1 MAEKPVPGAVYDMV
15 IVGGGPAGFTA
26 GLYAARAGFRVLLIE
41 GASTLSQI
49 TVTDLIENYPG
60 IPEGIGGFELMER
73 FRKQAVQFGLETT
86 SGDVTAVAAARRGD
100 GDGWRITA
108 GNDSYDALVV
118 IVATGATW
126 RRLGVPG
133 EEAFLGKGVSNC
145 ATCDGPFYRGKDVA
159 VVGGGDTA
167 IQEALFLA
175 NIARKV
181 TVVHRRDRLRAADIL
196 QKRAFAHAGIE
207 FAWDSVV
214 EEIRGTAFVEGLR
227 LRNLKSPGAVN
238 DLPVEGVFIFAGLT
252 PNTEVF
258 RNIVRLDEGGYIV
271 ADSMMQTSAKGVFAC
286 GDCISKLLRQVVTAC
301 GDGATAAFS
310 AQLYIEALKGESY

>member
-1 MAEKPVPGAVYDMV
+1 MV

-26 GLYAARAGFRVLLIE
+26 GLYAARAGFRVLLLE
-41 GASTLSQI
+41 GASTVSQI

-73 FRKQAVQFGLETT
+73 FRKQALQFGLETAT
-86 SGDVTAVAAARRGD
+86 GDVTAVAAMRQD
-100 GDGWRITA
+100 GRDGWRIIA
-108 GNDSYDALVV
+108 GNGEYDALAL
-118 IVATGATW
+118 IVATGAKW

-181 TVVHRRDRLRAADIL
+181 TVVHRRDRLRATKIL
-196 QKRAFAHAGIE
+196 QERAFAQPKIE
-207 FAWDSVV
+207 FAWDSVL
-214 EEIRGTAFVEGLR
+214 EDIRGTNFVEGVR
-227 LRNLKSPGAVN
+227 LKNLKSPGNVK

-252 PNTEVF
+252 PNTE
-258 RNIVRLDEGGYIV
+258 IVRDIVTLDGGGYIV
-271 ADSMMQTSAKGVFAC
+271 ADSAMQTSAKGVFAC
-286 GDCISKLLRQVVTAC
+286 GDCIGKLLRQVVTAC

-310 AQLYIEALKGESY
+310 AQLYVEALKGESY